1 MEEVDINLLPKTKL
15 ENLPVKNR
23 LFFWVIKYGRV
34 IVIVFQ
40 SILIVLLFY
49 KLSLY
54 SQINDLSDTIEQK
67 VEIVKSLSLVEA
79 QTREVQKKIAQAK
92 DIKKS
97 SFIPSAYVTFLR
109 QNVPDGVTVEE
120 IIIENGVLKIS
131 ARSKYT
137 ILFGEMLENF
147 ASSSKTFDII
157 LLGAK
162 FGSESEDYL
171 GGTDLQRFRKDG
183 AHNGDYYGSSF

>member
-1 MEEVDINLLPKTKL
+1 MEEIDINLLPKTEL
-15 ENLPVKNR
+15 EKLPVRKR
-23 LFFWVIKYGRV
+23 LFFWIIKYGRV
-34 IVIVFQ
+34 IVIIFQ
-40 SILIVLLFY
+40 SILILLLFY
-49 KLSLY
+49 KLSLH

-67 VEIVKSLSLVEA
+67 VEIVKSLSDTEA

-97 SFIPSAYVTFLR
+97 SFIPSIYITFLR
-109 QNVPDGVTVEE
+109 QNVPNGIAIEE

-137 ILFGEMLENF
+137 TLFGEMLENF
-147 ASSSKTFDII
+147 ASSGKTIDII

-162 FGSESEDYL
+162 FGSESEDF
-171 GGTDLQRFRKDG
+171 TFDIEIKMK
-183 AHNGDYYGSSF
+183 NI